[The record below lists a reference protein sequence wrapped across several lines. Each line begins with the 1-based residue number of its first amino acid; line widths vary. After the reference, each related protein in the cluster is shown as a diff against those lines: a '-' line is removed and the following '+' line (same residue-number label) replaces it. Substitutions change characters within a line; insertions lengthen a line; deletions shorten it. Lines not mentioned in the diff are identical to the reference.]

1 PPCLNRLAEPTDGVV
16 RFDGRPIPELDP
28 RELRRRA
35 ALVLQAPVL
44 FEGTVRENLMVHAPA
59 VTLDV
64 SESRLR
70 ETLSEVGLEAALLE
84 RDAAMLSGGEKQRV
98 TIARALLRDP
108 QALLLDEPTSALD
121 PPNAT
126 LVVQTICSLRESLGP
141 ERDLLIGTI
150 RTIVQLYLVGLIL
163 AAVFSAAR
171 WYWVLAILVVMA
183 AIATHAA
190 VSRLAKP
197 IPGVYWIAAAALTIS
212 TAATIT
218 YVIGIVVQ
226 PRPWWEPQYLIP
238 IAGMILGNSMNR
250 AALPG
255 RRLQSDLFARRDE
268 VEARLALGFSGL
280 EAVQPLVR
288 AALRASMIPTVNG
301 M

>member
-1 PPCLNRLAEPTDGVV
+1 
-16 RFDGRPIPELDP
+16 
-28 RELRRRA
+28 
-35 ALVLQAPVL
+35 
-44 FEGTVRENLMVHAPA
+44 
-59 VTLDV
+59 VTLLD
-64 SESRLR
+64 
-70 ETLSEVGLEAALLE
+70 LSWW
-84 RDAAMLSGGEKQRV
+84 RV
-98 TIARALLRDP
+98 VL
-108 QALLLDEPTSALD
+108 ALLLVIVI
-121 PPNAT
+121 AT
-126 LVVQTICSLRESLGP
+126 VSLRQRLGL

-171 WYWVLAILVVMA
+171 WYWVLSILVVMA

-238 IAGMILGNSMNR
+238 IAGMILGNSMTS
-250 AALPG
+250 AALAG
-255 RRLQSDLFARRDE
+255 DRLQSDLFARRDE

-301 M
+301 MMTGQILAGASPLTAIRYQIVVVFMLAVATTLGSLLFVRLAVARYLTRAHQLRRYLL